1 MIYGFGKT
9 TLLMDKFNGVF
20 MLEKTIE
27 NYFKT
32 KTESNGGLC
41 IKLTGFVGIPDRLIL
56 LPGGRMFFVEF
67 KQKGKKPR
75 KIQSFIHDKLKSL
88 GFRVYVIDDKDKIEE
103 VCREWNLNLT
113 NTKKKQLI
121 R

>member
-1 MIYGFGKT
+1 MIYGFGIT

-32 KTESNGGLC
+32 KIESNAGLC
-41 IKLTGFVGIPDRLIL
+41 IKLIGYVGIPDRLIL

-67 KQKGKKPR
+67 KQKGKTPR

-103 VCREWNLNLT
+103 VCREWNLDLT

>member
-1 MIYGFGKT
+1 
-9 TLLMDKFNGVF
+9 
-20 MLEKTIE
+20 MLEKTTE

-32 KTESNGGLC
+32 KIESNAGLC
-41 IKLTGFVGIPDRLIL
+41 IKLIGYVGIPDRLIL
-56 LPGGRMFFVEF
+56 LPDGRMFFVEF
-67 KQKGKKPR
+67 KQRGKKPR

-103 VCREWNLNLT
+103 VCREWNLDLT
-113 NTKKKQLI
+113 NTKKKQLT

>member
-1 MIYGFGKT
+1 
-9 TLLMDKFNGVF
+9 

-75 KIQSFIHDKLKSL
+75 KIQSFIHDKLRSL
-88 GFRVYVIDDKDKIEE
+88 GFRVYVIDNKDKIEE
-103 VCREWNLNLT
+103 VCGEWNLDLT
-113 NTKKKQLI
+113 NTKKKQLT

>member
-1 MIYGFGKT
+1 
-9 TLLMDKFNGVF
+9 

-32 KTESNGGLC
+32 KIESNAGLC
-41 IKLTGFVGIPDRLIL
+41 IKLIGYVGIPDRLIL

-75 KIQSFIHDKLKSL
+75 KIQSFMLDKLMGL
-88 GFRVYVIDDKDKIEE
+88 GFKVYVIDDKDKIEE

>member
-1 MIYGFGKT
+1 
-9 TLLMDKFNGVF
+9 

-32 KTESNGGLC
+32 KIESNAGLC
-41 IKLTGFVGIPDRLIL
+41 IKLIGYVGIPDRLIL

-67 KQKGKKPR
+67 KQKGKNPR
-75 KIQSFIHDKLKSL
+75 KIQNFIHDKLKSL
-88 GFRVYVIDDKDKIEE
+88 GFKVYVIDDKDKIEE

-113 NTKKKQLI
+113 NTKMRQLT